1 MEIKESAAAQLMALV
16 TGASSGIGSAIAIA
30 LAANNRSVCLA
41 GRDEE
46 RLEGVA
52 AQVRARGALALPFRG
67 DLEDDATIDDLVR
80 CLETASAGLDVLVHC
95 AGTYASGSVEETPVA
110 TLDTLYRLNVRA
122 PYALTRA
129 LLPALARRRGQI
141 VFINSSQGLQ
151 ARERS
156 AAYASTKHALRAIAD
171 SLRQEVGA
179 LGVRVLSV
187 YPGRTATPT
196 MARLYERQNIAYRPE
211 LLLQPESVAEVVL
224 TALHMPRSAE
234 VTHIEL
240 RPQIKSY

>member
-1 MEIKESAAAQLMALV
+1 MQQMALV

-30 LAANNRSVCLA
+30 LAASHRSVCLV

-46 RLEGVA
+46 RLERVA
-52 AQVRARGALALPFRG
+52 SQVRARGAVALPFRG
-67 DLEDDATIDDLVR
+67 DLEDDATINDLTER
-80 CLETASAGLDVLVHC
+80 LGPESSGLDVLVHC
-95 AGTYASGSVEETPVA
+95 AGIYASGSVEDTPVD
-110 TLDTLYRLNVRA
+110 TLDTLYRVNVRA

-129 LLPALARRRGQI
+129 LLPGLVRRNGQI

-151 ARERS
+151 AREQS

-179 LGVRVLSV
+179 QGVRVLSV

-196 MARLYERQNIAYRPE
+196 MAGLYQRKKIPYRPE

-240 RPQIKSY
+240 RPQVKSY